1 MPIDTMIR
9 YTMHDR
15 SSMHESDSN
24 SFLVAYRDGSKTGNI
39 SHRYYHYIV
48 DYSSLITFS
57 LRIILTEKPILPISL
72 LL

>member
-1 MPIDTMIR
+1 MIR
-9 YTMHDR
+9 YTIHDR
-15 SSMHESDSN
+15 SSIHESDSS
-24 SFLVAYRDGSKTGNI
+24 SFLVTYRDGSKTGNI

>member
-1 MPIDTMIR
+1 MPVDTITR

-15 SSMHESDSN
+15 SSMHENDSS
-24 SFLVAYRDGSKTGNI
+24 SFLAAYRDGSKTGNI
-39 SHRYYHYIV
+39 SPKYYHYTI

-57 LRIILTEKPILPISL
+57 VRIILTEKPILAISL